1 MPRAATSGYA
11 NRRTRRR
18 LLDYTP
24 LSRGSCYVAE
34 VSVAS
39 YSHPA
44 LWIAA
49 NTAYIDSGHI
59 STRDSGSLKGAAVDS
74 GLTAYQVDSEDRNG
88 QCPGVARPDFSI
100 SLKPF
105 RERFGDEAA
114 CHPYL
119 ARHGVGNQH
128 LQTIRFNRRHTP
140 MAAFQTL
147 LSWATVHGPTTYKML
162 YGSESTR

>member
-59 STRDSGSLKGAAVDS
+59 STRDSGSLKGAAVDN
-74 GLTAYQVDSEDRNG
+74 GLYVSLLTTDSNRSKTLVERDICDRHFLRDFG
-88 QCPGVARPDFSI
+88 AAGVALRWRTVTTPR
-100 SLKPF
+100 LRAAGATKPS
-105 RERFGDEAA
+105 EAQRLRGYR
-114 CHPYL
+114 HL
-119 ARHGVGNQH
+119 A
-128 LQTIRFNRRHTP
+128 
-140 MAAFQTL
+140 
-147 LSWATVHGPTTYKML
+147 S
-162 YGSESTR
+162 